1 MRPSFFSLMF
11 LTMVGCAHRAAPP
24 RMSVDEV
31 SALFPAKVDDREGW
45 ARDLIS
51 ALDENK
57 LPVDLEHTCSVIAV
71 AEQESGVDANPTVA
85 NLPAIARKALDEK
98 ADKLGPLGPSVLEQ
112 LLDVKPDGA
121 TRTFRQ
127 RINTLRTEADLDVL
141 FRDLLDEHQRRRPL
155 LYGVAELGARLFT
168 DGSLEAHNPVTTAG
182 SMQVSVRFAEQH
194 AKKLKRDPA
203 GVRDA
208 LYTRSGGLLYGSARL
223 WNFEADYD
231 AMIFRFADYNAGE
244 FSSRN
249 AAFQEQVAKL
259 SQTPLALDGDLLA
272 YGADGGLKTTDTNTM
287 KALATL
293 GGTRADAKREK
304 TRAFENTQ
312 TWKRVRAEWEKQARR
327 PAPYAR
333 LPDVELRSSKLST
346 TRSTAW
352 FAKSVQR
359 RYDACLKRHSR

>member
-1 MRPSFFSLMF
+1 
-11 LTMVGCAHRAAPP
+11 
-24 RMSVDEV
+24 MSVGEV
-31 SALFPAKVDDREGW
+31 SALFPAKVDDRDGW
-45 ARDLIS
+45 ARDLIA
-51 ALDENK
+51 ALDENG
-57 LPVDLEHTCSVIAV
+57 LPVDLEHTCAVIAV
-71 AEQESGVDANPTVA
+71 AEQESGVVPNPTVP

-98 ADKLGPLGPSVLEQ
+98 ADKLGPIGASVLEK
-112 LLDVKPDGA
+112 LLDVKADGA
-121 TRTFRQ
+121 TKTFRQ
-127 RINTLRTEADLDVL
+127 RISTLKTEADLDLL

-155 LYGVAELGARLFT
+155 LYGVADLGARLFSS
-168 DGSLEAHNPVTTAG
+168 GSLEAHNPVTTAG

-194 AKKLKRDPA
+194 AKKLKREPSS
-203 GVRDA
+203 VRDA

-249 AAFQEQVAKL
+249 AAFQEQVATL
-259 SQTPLALDGDLLA
+259 SDKPLALDGDLLA
-272 YGADGGLKTTDTNTM
+272 YDADGDLKTTDTHTM
-287 KALATL
+287 EALASL
-293 GGTRADAKREK
+293 GGTKADAKREK
-304 TRAFENTQ
+304 SRAFENTK
-312 TWKRVRAEWEKQARR
+312 TWKSVRADWEKQTHR

-333 LPDVELRSSKLST
+333 LPDVELHSSKLST